1 MELLLALAALLL
13 AVIGL
18 VVALAVRAELSRS
31 RQAADAAAAEAA
43 QARERA
49 AEAEGTL
56 GTLRAEIEQL
66 RSDLAALRTL
76 VENPPP
82 LALPKTRSGGLEDLR
97 EELRAAQQDA
107 DEPEEP

>member
-1 MELLLALAALLL
+1 VELLLALVALLL

-18 VVALAVRAELSRS
+18 VVALAVRTELSRS
-31 RQAADAAAAEAA
+31 RQAAATAAAEVG

-49 AEAEGTL
+49 AEAERTL
-56 GTLRAEIEQL
+56 GALREELEQL
-66 RSDLAALRTL
+66 RGDLAALRTL

-97 EELRAAQQDA
+97 EELRAAQQEA